1 MLRNKRKGT
10 LFIISGPSGTGKGTV
25 IKELLKNHEKDVFLS
40 ISATTRAPRDGEA
53 DGIHYHFKTH
63 DEFKT
68 MIDNDGLLEWAC
80 FCGNYYGTPKK
91 TVDDML
97 ENGVDVI
104 LEIEIQGAMKIKEK
118 DIGAKYI
125 FILPPSF
132 EELKQRLIGRQ
143 TESADVIEKRL
154 ETAKGE
160 LPYAEKYDYVVVND
174 DVEKAVGRIESI
186 INAERCRVDKN
197 KNLIEEVQKL

>member
-1 MLRNKRKGT
+1 MRNNRKGT

-25 IKELLKNHEKDVFLS
+25 IKALLKNHNDDVFLS

-53 DGIHYHFKTH
+53 DGVHYYFKTQ
-63 DEFKT
+63 DEFKS

-97 ENGVDVI
+97 ESGIDVI

-132 EELKQRLIGRQ
+132 EELRQRLIGRQ
-143 TESADVIEKRL
+143 TESADVINKRL

-174 DVEKAVGRIESI
+174 DVEKAVYRIESI

-197 KNLIEEVQKL
+197 KILIEEVQKL

>member
-1 MLRNKRKGT
+1 MTNKRKGT
-10 LFIISGPSGTGKGTV
+10 LFVISGPSGTGKGTV
-25 IKELLKNHEKDVFLS
+25 IKALLKNHKDDVFLS
-40 ISATTRAPRDGEA
+40 ISATTRLPRDGET
-53 DGIHYHFKTH
+53 DGVHYYFKTQ
-63 DEFKT
+63 DEFQA
-68 MIDNDGLLEWAC
+68 MIENNGLLEWAC

-91 TVDDML
+91 SVDDML

-104 LEIEIQGAMKIKEK
+104 LEIEIQGAMKLKEK
-118 DIGAKYI
+118 DVCAKYI

-143 TESADVIEKRL
+143 TENAEVIEKRL

-160 LPYAEKYDYVVVND
+160 LPYAQKYDYVVVND
-174 DVEKAVGRIESI
+174 DVEKAVYRIESI
-186 INAERCRVDKN
+186 INAERCKVDKN

>member
-1 MLRNKRKGT
+1 MTNNRKGT
-10 LFIISGPSGTGKGTV
+10 LFVISGPSGTGKGTV
-25 IKELLKNHEKDVFLS
+25 IKALLENHKDDVFLS
-40 ISATTRAPRDGEA
+40 ISATTRSPRDGET
-53 DGIHYHFKTH
+53 DGVHYYFKTQ
-63 DEFKT
+63 DEFQS
-68 MIDNDGLLEWAC
+68 MIENNGLLEWAC

-91 TVDDML
+91 SVDDML
-97 ENGVDVI
+97 ENGIDVI
-104 LEIEIQGAMKIKEK
+104 LEIEIQGAMKLK
-118 DIGAKYI
+118 DNDVCAKYI

-143 TESADVIEKRL
+143 TENPDVIEKRL

-174 DVEKAVGRIESI
+174 DVEKAVYRIESI

>member
-1 MLRNKRKGT
+1 LTNNRKGT
-10 LFIISGPSGTGKGTV
+10 LFVISGPSGTGKGTV
-25 IKELLKNHEKDVFLS
+25 IKALLENHKDDVFLS
-40 ISATTRAPRDGEA
+40 ISATTRLPRDGET
-53 DGIHYHFKTH
+53 DGTHYYFKTQ
-63 DEFKT
+63 DEFQS
-68 MIDNDGLLEWAC
+68 MIENNGLLEWAC

-91 TVDDML
+91 SVDDML
-97 ENGVDVI
+97 ETGIDVI
-104 LEIEIQGAMKIKEK
+104 LEIEIQGAMKLKEK
-118 DIGAKYI
+118 DVCAKYI

-143 TESADVIEKRL
+143 TEPPDVIEKRL

-160 LPYAEKYDYVVVND
+160 LPYAQKYDYVVVND
-174 DVEKAVGRIESI
+174 DVEKAVCRIESI

>member
-1 MLRNKRKGT
+1 MTNNRKGT
-10 LFIISGPSGTGKGTV
+10 LFVISGPSGTGKGTV
-25 IKELLKNHEKDVFLS
+25 IKALLENHKDDVFLS
-40 ISATTRAPRDGEA
+40 ISATTRSPRDGET
-53 DGIHYHFKTH
+53 DGVHYYFKTQ
-63 DEFKT
+63 DEFQS
-68 MIDNDGLLEWAC
+68 MIENNGLLEWAC

-91 TVDDML
+91 SVDDML
-97 ENGVDVI
+97 ENGIDVI
-104 LEIEIQGAMKIKEK
+104 LEIEIQGAMKLK
-118 DIGAKYI
+118 DKDVCAKYI

-143 TESADVIEKRL
+143 TENPDVIEKRL

-174 DVEKAVGRIESI
+174 DVEKAVYRIESI